1 MDEMAED
8 EGRRTQE
15 EGRVEVEGDRLSLG
29 CEIGGCL
36 HWLLPKSPSALSLF
50 KASRYHSG
58 AAEAIVG

>member
-15 EGRVEVEGDRLSLG
+15 EGRVEVEEDRLSLG

-36 HWLLPKSPSALSLF
+36 HWLLPPSPSALSF
-50 KASRYHSG
+50 SKHSRYHSG
-58 AAEAIVG
+58 AVDVIVG